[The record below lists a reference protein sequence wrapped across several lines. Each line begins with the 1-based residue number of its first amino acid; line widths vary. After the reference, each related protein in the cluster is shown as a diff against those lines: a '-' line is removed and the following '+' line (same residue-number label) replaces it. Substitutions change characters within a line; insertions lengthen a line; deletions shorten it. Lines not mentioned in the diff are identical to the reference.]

1 MAALVYDELGV
12 IINNVF
18 ALVMSALLIV
28 VPILTSAMLLHRW
41 KIEKKD
47 DSKYMM
53 EGGQSERSIG
63 DSTIEESKSE
73 LVNEDL

>member
-1 MAALVYDELGV
+1 MGRLERLFNDIYITMCFGCSINMTALVYDELGV

-28 VPILTSAMLLHRW
+28 VPVLTSAMLLHRW

-47 DSKYMM
+47 D
-53 EGGQSERSIG
+53 
-63 DSTIEESKSE
+63 
-73 LVNEDL
+73 N